1 MVFVN
6 YTPSPEAK
14 YPVPL
19 EQAYAATT
27 WVAQNDQTINVDSSR
42 LAVIGDSVGGNMAA
56 DVTPP
61 AKERRGPKI
70 NYQVLFY
77 PVTDANFDTPS
88 YIAYQ
93 NGYLLTREAM
103 KSNK

>member
-1 MVFVN
+1 
-6 YTPSPEAK
+6 
-14 YPVPL
+14 
-19 EQAYAATT
+19 
-27 WVAQNDQTINVDSSR
+27 
-42 LAVIGDSVGGNMAA
+42 MAA